1 MERILK
7 AQALRDTSMDSMLG
21 SKKIM
26 EINPNNKSIQNL
38 KNYVN
43 ADDKNPSYRNFIWLM
58 YESSMLSSGFA
69 LRNPGQFSKR
79 INKLVA
85 YGLNAAEDSD
95 EEDEKDF
102 AELQKLESEINKTKN
117 EEAEDDEQ
125 LEDAS
130 MEHVD

>member
-1 MERILK
+1 M
-7 AQALRDTSMDSMLG
+7 
-21 SKKIM
+21 
-26 EINPNNKSIQNL
+26 NL
-38 KNYVN
+38 T
-43 ADDKNPSYRNFIWLM
+43 
-58 YESSMLSSGFA
+58 
-69 LRNPGQFSKR
+69 
-79 INKLVA
+79 
-85 YGLNAAEDSD
+85 